1 MPWSSSDYPPA
12 FKNLPDSVRER
23 AIRIAEAIR
32 KTCVANGGDESQC
45 AAKAIRIALSR
56 VKERKMASK
65 VLAEPTRLTRILEN
79 FNNKVRGVDIAIDVV
94 HDPDRG
100 AGAWIRSLE
109 IAPSSSKPERQA
121 LWATV
126 EWTEFG
132 TDLIKDGQ
140 YRYISAEFGP
150 HKDAESG
157 KTFDDVLFA
166 ATLTNRPFVKGMA
179 AVEPLEDG
187 SLPQRIEILR
197 EGDYYHPQY
206 GEVAIQA
213 DEGRFRRLY
222 RALREFFDEESA
234 DPDLQENEPRL
245 EEDKEIEANM
255 EKALRGLLVARGVS
269 LAEDADV
276 MKALGDYLA
285 QRDKALEDKDSE
297 IAQLKEPNKELAESA
312 AQTKTLSEANKKL
325 TERVAELEQAGRD
338 RERDVFL
345 AEMVRKGKMRPADRE
360 RFEKLYKADATVTKD
375 LLENGPQVVD
385 LDEHGSGAGDET
397 PTKSAMLIAEAK
409 KLAEEKKMPLDKAV
423 LEVLR
428 DKPEL
433 GGDDE

>member
-12 FKNLPDSVRER
+12 FKNLPDKVRER

-32 KTCVANGGDESQC
+32 KTCVAEGGDESEC
-45 AAKAIRIALSR
+45 AGKAIRIALSR
-56 VKERKMASK
+56 VKERKMPSK

-100 AGAWIRSLE
+100 AAAWVRALE
-109 IAPSSSKPERQA
+109 IAPSSSREGKQG
-121 LWATV
+121 LWASV

-132 TDLIKDGQ
+132 QELVKGGQ
-140 YRYISAEFGP
+140 YRYISAEFGS
-150 HKDAESG
+150 HKDAETE
-157 KTFDDVLFA
+157 KTFEDVLFA

-179 AVEPLEDG
+179 AVEPNQDG

-197 EGDYYHPQY
+197 EGDYFHPQY

-222 RALREFFDEESA
+222 RLLTELFGEESEDPEPSEAKDDLPEEGDEEVS
-234 DPDLQENEPRL
+234 
-245 EEDKEIEANM
+245 M
-255 EKALRGLLVARGVS
+255 EKQIRELLASRGVN

-276 MKALGDYLA
+276 MKALGEYLD
-285 QRDKALEDKDSE
+285 QRDKALKEKDGE
-297 IAQLKEPNKELAESA
+297 IATLKEPKKEMAENE
-312 AQTKTLSEANKKL
+312 AQTKKLSEDNKRL
-325 TERVAELEQAGRD
+325 TERVAELEKTAHD
-338 RERDVFL
+338 RERGVFL
-345 AEMVRKGKMRPADRE
+345 DEMVRKGKLRPADKE
-360 RFEKLYKADATVTKD
+360 RVAKLYEQAPEATKD

-385 LDEHGSGAGDET
+385 FGEHGSGAGDET

-409 KLAEEKKMPLDKAV
+409 KLAEEKKIGLDKAV

-428 DKPEL
+428 TKPEL
-433 GGDDE
+433 GGDE